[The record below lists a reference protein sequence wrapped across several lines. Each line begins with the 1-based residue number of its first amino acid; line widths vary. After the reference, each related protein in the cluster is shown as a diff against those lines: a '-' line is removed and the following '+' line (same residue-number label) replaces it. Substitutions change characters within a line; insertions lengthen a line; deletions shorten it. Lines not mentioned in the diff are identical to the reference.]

1 MGLPQRAARLT
12 PAEYLK
18 IERAAEIRHEYFN
31 GEMFAMSGGSPHHSL
46 IKMNAGGEL
55 RTQLKGRPCT
65 AFDSDLRIQI
75 SPTGLYTY
83 PDISVVCG
91 ELEFDDD
98 QRDTVLNP
106 TLLVEVLSDS
116 TEAYDRGKKF
126 EHYRRIDSLREYVL
140 ISQKSPTI
148 ERYLRNPDHTWTLT
162 AVIGL
167 DASIHLPT
175 IDVTLSLAEVYDRVT
190 FDDPNSLRPGDVLTD
205 SLSQPVGSTTRPS
218 LRPPS

>member
-1 MGLPQRAARLT
+1 MGLPQRMAPLT

-18 IERAAEIRHEYFN
+18 IERAAEFRHEYFN
-31 GEMFAMSGGSPHHSL
+31 GEMFAMSGGSPRHSL
-46 IKMNAGGEL
+46 IKVNCV
-55 RTQLKGRPCT
+55 TQLCGNLKGRPCT

-83 PDISVVCG
+83 PDVSVICG

-98 QRDTVLNP
+98 QQDTVLNP
-106 TLLVEVLSDS
+106 TLLIEVLSDS

-126 EHYRRIDSLREYVL
+126 EHYRRIASLREYVL

-148 ERYLRNPDHTWTLT
+148 ERFLRNPDDTWTLT

-167 DASIHLPT
+167 EASIHLPS
-175 IDVTLSLAEVYDRVT
+175 IDVTLSLAEIYDRVK
-190 FDDPNSLRPGDVLTD
+190 FDEPDSLRPR
-205 SLSQPVGSTTRPS
+205 SFQPNV
-218 LRPPS
+218 

>member
-1 MGLPQRAARLT
+1 MGLPQRVAKMT
-12 PAEYLK
+12 PTEYLK
-18 IERAAEIRHEYFN
+18 IERAAEFRHEYIN
-31 GEMFAMSGGSPHHSL
+31 GEMFAMSGGSPQHSL
-46 IKMNAGGEL
+46 IKMNVGGEL
-55 RTQLKGRPCT
+55 RDKLKGRPCT

-75 SPTGLYTY
+75 SATGVYTY

-98 QRDTVLNP
+98 QHDTVLNP

-126 EHYRRIDSLREYVL
+126 EHYRRIASLREYVL
-140 ISQKSPTI
+140 ISQKSPII
-148 ERYLRNPDHTWTLT
+148 ERYLRNPDETWTLT

-175 IDVTLSLAEVYDRVT
+175 IDVTLSLAEVYDRVA
-190 FDDPNSLRPGDVLTD
+190 FDDPESLHPGVF
-205 SLSQPVGSTTRPS
+205 QPNV
-218 LRPPS
+218 

>member
-1 MGLPQRAARLT
+1 MGLPQRVAPLT

-18 IERAAEIRHEYFN
+18 IERAAEFRHEYFN
-31 GEMFAMSGGSPHHSL
+31 GEMFAMFGGSPQHSL
-46 IKMNAGGEL
+46 IKMNVGGEL
-55 RTQLKGRPCT
+55 RDQLKGRPCT
-65 AFDSDLRIQI
+65 AFDSDLRIRV
-75 SPTGLYTY
+75 SPAGLYTY

-98 QRDTVLNP
+98 QGDTVLNP
-106 TLLVEVLSDS
+106 VLLVEVLSDS

-126 EHYRRIDSLREYVL
+126 EHYRRIASLREYVL

-148 ERYLRNPDHTWTLT
+148 ERYLRNPDETWTLT

-175 IDVTLSLAEVYDRVT
+175 LDVTLPLVEVYDRVT
-190 FDDPNSLRPGDVLTD
+190 FDDPDSLRPGAF
-205 SLSQPVGSTTRPS
+205 QPNV
-218 LRPPS
+218 

>member
-1 MGLPQRAARLT
+1 MGLPQPVTPLT

-31 GEMFAMSGGSPHHSL
+31 GEMFAMSGGSPPHSL
-46 IKMNAGGEL
+46 IKVNVGGEL
-55 RTQLKGRPCT
+55 RTKLKGRPCT
-65 AFDSDLRIQI
+65 AFDSDLRIQV

-98 QRDTVLNP
+98 QHDTVLNP

-126 EHYRRIDSLREYVL
+126 EHYRRIASLREYVL
-140 ISQKSPTI
+140 ISQKTPTI
-148 ERYLRNPDHTWTLT
+148 ERFLRNPDDTWTLT

-167 DASIHLPT
+167 EASIHLPS
-175 IDVTLSLAEVYDRVT
+175 IEVTLSLAEIYDRVK
-190 FDDPNSLRPGDVLTD
+190 FDEPESLRPGAF
-205 SLSQPVGSTTRPS
+205 QPNA
-218 LRPPS
+218 